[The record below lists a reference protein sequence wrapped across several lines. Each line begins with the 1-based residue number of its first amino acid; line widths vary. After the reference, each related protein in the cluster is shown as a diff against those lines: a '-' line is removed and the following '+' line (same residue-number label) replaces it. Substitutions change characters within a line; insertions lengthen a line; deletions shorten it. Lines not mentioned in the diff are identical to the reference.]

1 MLERANAFN
10 KAVRRDSV
18 TYNLVGWFKY
28 RESDVTGNNWLNPL
42 RTYLMIMQSGALFEY
57 INISRITHKLPDGVH
72 FTYHYHELQ
81 FVIVA
86 VE

>member
-1 MLERANAFN
+1 MLEKANAFN

-18 TYNLVGWFKY
+18 TYNVAGQFKY

-57 INISRITHKLPDGVH
+57 INIPVNSQMKST
-72 FTYHYHELQ
+72 FTYHYHKL
-81 FVIVA
+81 
-86 VE
+86 

>member
-18 TYNLVGWFKY
+18 TFNVAGRFKY

-57 INISRITHKLPDGVH
+57 INIPINSQMKST
-72 FTYHYHELQ
+72 FTYHYHKL
-81 FVIVA
+81 
-86 VE
+86 

>member
-18 TYNLVGWFKY
+18 TYNVAGWFKY

-57 INISRITHKLPDGVH
+57 INIPINSQMKST
-72 FTYHYHELQ
+72 FTYHYQKL
-81 FVIVA
+81 
-86 VE
+86 

>member
-57 INISRITHKLPDGVH
+57 INIPINSQMKST
-72 FTYHYHELQ
+72 FTYHYQKL
-81 FVIVA
+81 
-86 VE
+86 

>member
-18 TYNLVGWFKY
+18 TYNVAGRFKY

-57 INISRITHKLPDGVH
+57 INIPVNSQMKSI
-72 FTYHYHELQ
+72 FTYHYHKL
-81 FVIVA
+81 
-86 VE
+86 